1 MSELPNPPAEAAS
14 ARFSLKTYSAAV
26 PMGTLTVGV
35 DNIHHDVFLS
45 SRFVQFARNYLL
57 DLIRQSTASTYFSG
71 LDLRPSKVPET
82 GAFRRLLSELMQA
95 ALTRAKYEK
104 NIEVDFLFR
113 VALIKFL
120 VQEIG
125 SQFSTLVLEGKE
137 SIRQRGEH
145 FEQSQQAHVF
155 KARLSELQAGRRNVV
170 RQVGQQVHQF
180 LVEAEEHVLAKSRR
194 ALFGEDF
201 AGTYDL
207 LKNRIVFTEGGKDDV
222 LFAEQYVLLGNYIR
236 DPDRFEAMDA
246 LLLEFVRECV
256 SRVDSGAE
264 IGDLQKTQSSLVEQ
278 ALSARTELARLEEQR
293 EDLLRKLDRSD
304 GLLSRIVGAGDPSEV
319 RGPERR

>member
-1 MSELPNPPAEAAS
+1 MSEIPNPPAEATS
-14 ARFSLKTYSAAV
+14 ARFSLKTYSAAI

-71 LDLRPSKVPET
+71 LDLHPSKVPET
-82 GAFRRLLSELMQA
+82 GSFRRLLSELMQA

-113 VALIKFL
+113 VALVKFL

-145 FEQSQQAHVF
+145 FERSQQAHVF

-170 RQVGQQVHQF
+170 RHT
-180 LVEAEEHVLAKSRR
+180 LWRR
-194 ALFGEDF
+194 QPAPGWTLDAIHDTGRTAFG
-201 AGTYDL
+201 L
-207 LKNRIVFTEGGKDDV
+207 
-222 LFAEQYVLLGNYIR
+222 
-236 DPDRFEAMDA
+236 
-246 LLLEFVRECV
+246 C
-256 SRVDSGAE
+256 
-264 IGDLQKTQSSLVEQ
+264 
-278 ALSARTELARLEEQR
+278 ALS
-293 EDLLRKLDRSD
+293 
-304 GLLSRIVGAGDPSEV
+304 GG
-319 RGPERR
+319 